1 MILEGKLTRSLR
13 VDKLGRK
20 YTRVSVCYKNK
31 TVDNILAF
39 IDTGADLSI
48 IGTSIVKDL
57 EIEEIIYER
66 TWIASDGDRRLS
78 PIVEVGIR
86 AEDDDE
92 FIELDEVIMDD
103 APLDDENDEE
113 VILGLDYLQRGK
125 KTLVFDD

>member
-1 MILEGKLTRSLR
+1 M
-13 VDKLGRK
+13 
-20 YTRVSVCYKNK
+20 
-31 TVDNILAF
+31 DNILAF

-48 IGTSIVKDL
+48 IGTSIVKNL

-66 TWIASDGDRRLS
+66 AWIASDGDRRLS

-86 AEDDDE
+86 AEDDDD

-103 APLDDENDEE
+103 APLDDESDEE
-113 VILGLDYLQRGK
+113 VILGLDYLQKGK